1 MHEVSLAGGILTIV
15 EDAQARE
22 GFASVTRLTLGVGV
36 LAGVE
41 VRALRFAL
49 DGLAPGTVLD
59 GATIVIEEE
68 PARAWCLGCD
78 SSVAIA
84 SRLDACPNCGSHRLQ
99 PTGGT
104 ELRVTDLIVRDAAP
118 PAITTEE

>member
-1 MHEVSLAGGILTIV
+1 MHEVSLAGGILKIV

-22 GFASVTRLTLGVGV
+22 GFVSVTRLAIGVGV

-49 DGLAPGTVLD
+49 DGLKPGTVLD
-59 GATIVIEEE
+59 GAVIEINEE
-68 PARAWCLGCD
+68 VATAWCLGCD

-99 PTGGT
+99 PTSGT
-104 ELRVTDLIVRDAAP
+104 ELRVTDLLVRDAVP
-118 PAITTEE
+118 PETITKE